1 MSKDKT
7 NLHLHLHLQFT
18 FTKAKANLGII
29 KFISLS
35 TFYLY
40 YIVRV
45 HLP

>member
-7 NLHLHLHLQFT
+7 NLHLHLQFT

-29 KFISLS
+29 RFISLS